1 MGEREFGRFERV
13 AEQIRKELAWILER
27 EMNDPRLGF
36 VTISRVDVSKDLKNA
51 KVFIAVREGHGDA
64 ESTKLLNRASG
75 FLRARLAAHMRMR
88 YVPRIRFAVDEALEQ
103 ASRIDAL
110 LKDARRG
117 RR

>member
-27 EMNDPRLGF
+27 EMDDPRLGF

-51 KVFIAVREGHGDA
+51 KVYIAVREGQGAA
-64 ESTKLLNRASG
+64 EPIKLLNRASG

-88 YVPRIRFAVDEALEQ
+88 YVPNIRFANDEILEQ

-110 LKDARRG
+110 LEDAKARR
-117 RR
+117 R